1 MHTVALRAVSTRLAS
16 CGIRQ
21 FHATAVR
28 QPSSRIT
35 SSLIIK
41 SYAAPPH
48 LYTFPS
54 PLFRRHFW
62 GLRKQTSDQVAQA
75 GKSAWKISVR
85 FVLYSGAFIA
95 IAIGGFF
102 IYDVPFSPRSLGL
115 S

>member
-1 MHTVALRAVSTRLAS
+1 MHAMALRAGGIRIVS
-16 CGIRQ
+16 CGARQ

-35 SSLIIK
+35 SSLILK
-41 SYAAPPH
+41 SYAPPPR
-48 LYTFPS
+48 LYTPPS
-54 PLFRRHFW
+54 SLFRRHLF
-62 GLRKQTSDQVAQA
+62 GLRKKTSDQVTQA

-102 IYDVPFSPRSLGL
+102 IYDVPSNL
-115 S
+115 